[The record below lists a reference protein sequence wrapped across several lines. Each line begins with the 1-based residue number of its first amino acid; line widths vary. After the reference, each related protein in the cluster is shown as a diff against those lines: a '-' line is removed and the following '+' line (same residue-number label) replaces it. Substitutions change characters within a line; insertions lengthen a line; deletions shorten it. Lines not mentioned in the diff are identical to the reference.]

1 MMIKKFRCISPLV
14 LAAALLFTACGGSGG
29 SSSSGSG
36 GGSPPAIL
44 PPTGS
49 VTANPTQITIGGS
62 STITITSTGATSCS
76 GSGSWSGAKPCNGS
90 VVVTPTTATT
100 GTLTYGVTFQ
110 GPGGSVNASATVT
123 VLAPPVCLNPGQGTG
138 NDIPCITTVV
148 TPYNGDC
155 SKAQITATNQHN
167 SDFLIE
173 TYWTG
178 NSYSSPDADR
188 YAYYDPTMATTH
200 TGVITDLMCGGKTYV
215 FNVATCSTG
224 SGGGGSPPFNCKRT
238 DPNYSI
244 APSGNGQSNGYQFTT
259 ATPTGSTFTWKTLA
273 GGGPQYVYVG
283 HTITQAISNQWL
295 TGSASVAPSY
305 LFVTSIMVDGQT
317 CGQSGTGGTCG
328 TTGISTQFTQD
339 NSEVPSPGTNNLDSF
354 IAQGGAYSG
363 HYFCSNSPA
372 VMNCFGIDKNFV
384 LISPSLSATTC
395 TNSCH
400 SMMVTMQ
407 AADANQNNIGS
418 PQSFTFN
425 FSVLPAASFTVS
437 TPGSYPAIPGFSN
450 YYGYLASYGKSSGYG
465 IQTAVQTINSEI
477 NLPGQYLN
485 DNFSASM
492 SVGPYGIWN
501 YDGSRVAYG
510 IADQLGTI
518 SATWS
523 PGRYTLWTPL
533 LADDYVF
540 VATTAGATCGAAPT
554 WDTAPGTQTSDC
566 GVVWTNV
573 GNSTWWNRVAERIHD
588 QVRDWQLFHDHWTSD
603 SEWNRFTDGDDM
615 HCHRNYSSCTSSS
628 LDTRAV
634 EFFLFPFFSPSG
646 GWAITNQRIEW
657 NYFAPETDTLRDREY
672 EIPALYN
679 FWVMGGNAP
688 IDNGINELTARIDAT
703 LSQAGQITQ
712 YSPWDGH
719 PYTPACCMGFAS
731 FDVGLVSEALIHYWI
746 VQNYE
751 SQTPDARIPIEVGK
765 LLDWTYSNEFNLA
778 GDYGLPYTAW
788 LYPFGPQMYNYAQ
801 SDLDM
806 LLAPAYAWYGA
817 VNGGTTCTLPTS
829 HANCWAVA
837 DLMFQKAF
845 LNTYGGSKEF
855 SQIYKWMDDY
865 IGWRTGA
872 IAGNDSTILPVHN
885 TYLGST
891 TPNIEPYPQSEWA
904 ADVTVSNLGSTSA
917 TFSWYNTQSVT
928 SMLVKCYTNSNLT
941 GTPITATGGANSLV
955 SGSDNFYFNQLAISG
970 LGPSAM
976 YFCAV
981 GGSNSNGTA
990 LSAYDIIYSQGQTG
1004 QCYTSSGCSSGACNG
1019 DPNLYAVCTNAS
1031 SGNQKRT
1038 SEQLGIGTTSLPNG
1052 ELAANNSATLS
1063 ADSDHHTAT
1072 ANSGFTVVN
1081 TPRITTISLPNGQS
1095 GSPYSASLSVS
1106 GGVAP
1111 FTWSAVS
1118 GAVPPGLS
1126 LTPSNG
1132 EILGTPNAPG
1142 TYTASFEVSDANNK
1156 TTRAT
1161 VSITIIGNGTLTIL
1175 TTSLPEGTAQVIYGA
1190 SLEASGGVQPY
1201 NWSQM
1206 GGLLPPGLTLDSNG
1220 TIGGPPTTA
1229 GTYGLAVQVA
1239 DSGSPQQKAH
1249 ATLSITIS
1257 PATLRITTAEISRG
1271 EVHTFYQTQL
1281 EATGGGTPFSWSLI
1295 SGTLP
1300 AGLTLNNSGLISG
1313 TPTTPGLSNFTVE
1326 VKDSGNLHQTVTKQL
1341 SLTIDPVQTLTIPP
1355 PQLPDGTVN
1364 VAYQANVT
1372 ATGGIPPYSWAASS
1386 LLPPKLILSLAGD
1399 IYGTPSEEGTYQIGL
1414 MVKDSAN
1421 PPDTATVTLPLT
1433 VNRDPSLRITTV
1445 ALPVATVGFRY
1456 QTTLGST
1463 GGEPPVTWSITSGT
1477 LPAGLFLN
1485 QQTGV
1490 ISGAPTATGVEDIT
1504 FQAEDSQGTKATK
1517 SLTVGVLNPL
1527 QSATTTTVKP

>member
-1 MMIKKFRCISPLV
+1 MSKKFGCISPLV

-29 SSSSGSG
+29 NNT
-36 GGSPPAIL
+36 PAIP

-49 VTANPTQITIGGS
+49 VTANPTQITLGGS

-76 GSGSWSGAKPCNGS
+76 GSGAWSGPKPCNGS

-100 GTLTYGVTFQ
+100 GKLTYGVTFQ
-110 GPGGSVNASATVT
+110 GPGGSVNASATLE

-138 NDIPCITTVV
+138 NDIPCITAMV

-167 SDFLIE
+167 NDFLIE
-173 TYWTG
+173 TYWTV

-200 TGVITDLMCGGKTYV
+200 TGVITGLMCGGETYV

-238 DPNYSI
+238 DPNYSV
-244 APSGNGQSNGYQFTT
+244 APVGNGQSNGYQFTT

-295 TGSASVAPSY
+295 TGSTSVAPSF
-305 LFVTSIMVDGQT
+305 LFVASITVDGQT
-317 CGQSGTGGTCG
+317 CTQSGSGGTCG
-328 TTGISTQFTQD
+328 NTGISTQFTQD

-372 VMNCFGIDKNFV
+372 VMDCFGIDKNFV

-400 SMMVTMQ
+400 SMIVTMQ
-407 AADANQNNIGS
+407 ATDANQNNIGS

-437 TPGSYPAIPGFSN
+437 TPGGYPAIPGLSN

-492 SVGPYGIWN
+492 TAGPYGIWN

-523 PGRYTLWTPL
+523 SGTYTLWTPL
-533 LADDYVF
+533 LEDDYVF
-540 VATTAGATCGAAPT
+540 VATTAGATCGGAPSWNT
-554 WDTAPGTQTSDC
+554 TPGTQTSDC
-566 GVVWTNV
+566 GVIWTNV

-588 QVRDWQLFHDHWTSD
+588 QVRDWQLFHDHWTTD

-765 LLDWTYSNEFNLA
+765 LLDWTNSNEFNLA

-829 HANCWAVA
+829 GANCWVIA

-845 LNTYGGSKEF
+845 STTYGGSKEF
-855 SQIYKWMDDY
+855 SQIYKWMGDY

-872 IAGNDSTILPVHN
+872 IAGTDSTILPAHN

-904 ADVTVSNLGSTSA
+904 TDVAVSNLGSTSA
-917 TFSWYNTQSVT
+917 MFSWYNTQSVT
-928 SMLVKCYTNSNLT
+928 NMLLKCYTNSNLT
-941 GTPITATGGANSLV
+941 GTPVTARGGANSLV
-955 SGSDNFYFNQLAISG
+955 SGSDNLYFNQLTISG
-970 LGPSAM
+970 LGPSTM

-990 LSAYDIIYSQGQTG
+990 LSAYDIVYSQGQTG
-1004 QCYTSSGCSSGACNG
+1004 QCYTSSGCSSDACNG

-1031 SGNQKRT
+1031 SGNQKRS
-1038 SEQLGIGTTSLPNG
+1038 SEQLGIGTMSLPNG
-1052 ELAANNSATLS
+1052 ELAANKSAALS
-1063 ADSDHHTAT
+1063 ADSDHHTST
-1072 ANSGFTVVN
+1072 ANLGFTGNQLACVGSSINAAIAPGTNFAAIGLEGSNFQIDGGALWLSGNLGVG
-1081 TPRITTISLPNGQS
+1081 INGQFQLS
-1095 GSPYSASLSVS
+1095 GGTTLNSKLYADQSAQVSIDSSSHLRGGTVKKSMSSLETAAMELSAWAASLSPTQTFSEITSPTTITGNGGQNVINVTGKFHLS
-1106 GGVAP
+1106 GGSNLTIQGDQSDTFIINAPGGLQLDHGSNIILSGVAP
-1111 FTWSAVS
+1111 GRVLF
-1118 GAVPPGLS
+1118 
-1126 LTPSNG
+1126 N
-1132 EILGTPNAPG
+1132 
-1142 TYTASFEVSDANNK
+1142 
-1156 TTRAT
+1156 
-1161 VSITIIGNGTLTIL
+1161 
-1175 TTSLPEGTAQVIYGA
+1175 
-1190 SLEASGGVQPY
+1190 
-1201 NWSQM
+1201 
-1206 GGLLPPGLTLDSNG
+1206 
-1220 TIGGPPTTA
+1220 
-1229 GTYGLAVQVA
+1229 
-1239 DSGSPQQKAH
+1239 
-1249 ATLSITIS
+1249 
-1257 PATLRITTAEISRG
+1257 
-1271 EVHTFYQTQL
+1271 
-1281 EATGGGTPFSWSLI
+1281 
-1295 SGTLP
+1295 LP
-1300 AGLTLNNSGLISG
+1300 AGSSGQVQASGLARTSGIFLTPYLPIQIDGGVHNSEFISG
-1313 TPTTPGLSNFTVE
+1313 
-1326 VKDSGNLHQTVTKQL
+1326 
-1341 SLTIDPVQTLTIPP
+1341 
-1355 PQLPDGTVN
+1355 
-1364 VAYQANVT
+1364 
-1372 ATGGIPPYSWAASS
+1372 
-1386 LLPPKLILSLAGD
+1386 
-1399 IYGTPSEEGTYQIGL
+1399 
-1414 MVKDSAN
+1414 
-1421 PPDTATVTLPLT
+1421 
-1433 VNRDPSLRITTV
+1433 
-1445 ALPVATVGFRY
+1445 
-1456 QTTLGST
+1456 
-1463 GGEPPVTWSITSGT
+1463 GT
-1477 LPAGLFLN
+1477 LSFQSNPVVNAPACT
-1485 QQTGV
+1485 Q
-1490 ISGAPTATGVEDIT
+1490 
-1504 FQAEDSQGTKATK
+1504 
-1517 SLTVGVLNPL
+1517 
-1527 QSATTTTVKP
+1527 